1 MKFGQVYQSEA
12 GYSLE
17 RQSYYSQELLGALTL
32 SENKRENCVNATVT
46 PG

>member
-17 RQSYYSQELLGALTL
+17 RQSYYSQELLAALTRL
-32 SENKRENCVNATVT
+32 KTKEQVALTRR
-46 PG
+46 